1 MKFLELQP
9 IPDKQNI
16 SLFTNDDQ
24 IVVYLST

>member
-1 MKFLELQP
+1 MKFLELQL

-16 SLFTNDDQ
+16 SLFISDDQ